1 LFSAVTGTRLTVS
14 ASDLAAAPF
23 EAASAL
29 RHARVFHPDGV
40 LARGAI
46 ERVAAPGDG
55 LPVTSSD
62 NVEARLSKG
71 IGTPGPLPDVIGLAV
86 RLPPEPFAPTP
97 WDILLASAGSGP
109 LTRVAGLRP
118 VMSWTGSTMST
129 LMALRYDDH
138 NWWLRARMTT
148 HINGFGVSTAAVRR
162 RLRTGPLEFQIDQAC
177 GTAPFTPL
185 ARLTL
190 HDVMT
195 PSHDVAFDPV
205 QHTAPDVALVPG
217 WLSGL
222 RAQAYARSRRGR
234 HAS

>member
-1 LFSAVTGTRLTVS
+1 MT

-23 EAASAL
+23 QAASAL
-29 RHARVFHPDGV
+29 RHARVFHPVGV
-40 LARGAI
+40 LAHGII

-55 LPVTSSD
+55 LPVTDSD

-71 IGTPGPLPDVIGLAV
+71 IGTPGPIPDVIGLAL

-109 LTRVAGLRP
+109 LTRIAGLRP
-118 VMSWTGSTMST
+118 VTGWTGSTMTT
-129 LMALRYDDH
+129 LMPLRYHND
-138 NWWLRARMTT
+138 NWWLRARMCTR
-148 HINGFGVSTAAVRR
+148 IDGFGVSTDAVRR
-162 RLRTGPLEFQIDQAC
+162 RLRTGPLEFDIDQAC

-185 ARLTL
+185 ARLSL
-190 HDVMT
+190 RGVIT
-195 PSHDVAFDPV
+195 PAHDVAFDPV
-205 QHTAPDVALVPG
+205 LHTAPEVTLAPG

>member
-1 LFSAVTGTRLTVS
+1 MT

-23 EAASAL
+23 QVASAL
-29 RHARVFHPDGV
+29 RHARIFHPVGV
-40 LARGAI
+40 LAHGII

-55 LPVTSSD
+55 LPVTDSD

-71 IGTPGPLPDVIGLAV
+71 IGTPGPIPDVIGLAL

-109 LTRVAGLRP
+109 LTRIAGLRP
-118 VMSWTGSTMST
+118 VTRWTGSTMST
-129 LMALRYDDH
+129 LMPLRYHNH
-138 NWWLRARMTT
+138 NWWLRARMCTR
-148 HINGFGVSTAAVRR
+148 IDGFGVSTDA
-162 RLRTGPLEFQIDQAC
+162 DQAC

-185 ARLTL
+185 ARLSL
-190 HDVMT
+190 RGVIT
-195 PSHDVAFDPV
+195 PAHDVAFDPV
-205 QHTAPDVALVPG
+205 LHTAFDVTLAPA

-234 HAS
+234 QAS